1 MRRPTPQFLAEAFRL
16 VSMCPMCKE
25 KESTDVHVLSQ
36 EGDACLTHVAC
47 RACHM
52 ALVAR
57 LEPSDTGVAC
67 VAIVTD
73 LSLCDAR
80 AALARRP
87 ITHNNVLSVHE
98 ALTDG
103 TFFRIP

>member
-1 MRRPTPQFLAEAFRL
+1 MKRSTPQFLADAFRL
-16 VSMCPMCKE
+16 VSVCPMCKE
-25 KESTDVHVLSQ
+25 KESTDVHVLSS
-36 EGDACLTHVAC
+36 EGDVCLTHVAC

-73 LSLCDAR
+73 LSVGDAR
-80 AALARRP
+80 AALSRTP
-87 ITHNNVLSVHE
+87 ITHNDVLSVHE

-103 TFFRIP
+103 TFF

>member
-1 MRRPTPQFLAEAFRL
+1 
-16 VSMCPMCKE
+16 MCKK
-25 KESTDVHVLSQ
+25 KECTDVHMLSQ
-36 EGDACLTHVAC
+36 EGDVCLTHVAC

-57 LEPSDTGVAC
+57 LEPSNTGVAC

-80 AALARRP
+80 AALSRRP
-87 ITHNNVLSVHE
+87 ITHDDVLSVHE
-98 ALTDG
+98 SLSDG
-103 TFFRIP
+103 TFFHAQ